1 MPARCLGSCPG
12 RLLLL
17 LCLCFSLPGGSPA
30 DLAVTPQDANQTQ
43 ENSLTQMPTGLKS
56 SPEPMTTIQTVN
68 RQTRGGSI
76 TDHLTVGP
84 DASTLGL
91 DLTTQEFKQDTKSNI
106 SHDSYEKHEVVLPAT
121 VTNLTVKLYYCE
133 TNSVCKITLIIN
145 SRDDSGPAVVKNITL
160 DRAVR
165 IELICKLHD
174 KYSSLKVIQVMWK
187 KGNETIGHINKTENS
202 WSIQLT
208 ISDNSKLGSY
218 NCTVK
223 GEKEFSAVFHLQV
236 PKIDVKDKPVIAYE
250 GDIALLVC
258 KSLNSTPISWTWYM
272 TNGSEQI
279 AINDSLV
286 LDKYVID
293 KAFPNV
299 TQLKILKLTS
309 KDDGVYWCEA
319 AFELGKSKGKMKLK
333 VLSVMVPL
341 KPFLAIVAE
350 VVVLVAVIFL
360 FEIYSKRREKCA
372 EIEREFDQTEQ
383 LKSEESNGVEN
394 SSTRHRKV

>member
-1 MPARCLGSCPG
+1 MPARFSGSRPR

-17 LCLCFSLPGGSPA
+17 LCLPLSLPGGSPA

-43 ENSLTQMPTGLKS
+43 ENSLTRMPTGLKS
-56 SPEPMTTIQTVN
+56 SPEPMTTAQTVN
-68 RQTRGGSI
+68 RQTWGGSI
-76 TDHLTVGP
+76 SDHLMLGP
-84 DASTLGL
+84 DASTPGP
-91 DLTTQEFKQDTKSNI
+91 DLTTLEFKQDTKLNTSNGFYVE
-106 SHDSYEKHEVVLPAT
+106 YEVL
-121 VTNLTVKLYYCE
+121 L
-133 TNSVCKITLIIN
+133 
-145 SRDDSGPAVVKNITL
+145 SGESGTAVVKNITL
-160 DRAVR
+160 DSAVR
-165 IELICKLHD
+165 IELSCKLDD
-174 KYSSLKVIQVMWK
+174 KYSSVKVLQVTWK

-218 NCTVK
+218 SCTVK
-223 GEKEFSAVFHLQV
+223 SEEKFSVVFHLQV
-236 PKIDVKDKPVIAYE
+236 PKIDVKDKPVITYE
-250 GDIALLVC
+250 GDAAVLVC
-258 KSLNSTPISWTWYM
+258 KSSGYTPISWTWYM

-279 AINDSLV
+279 AINDSLL
-286 LDKYVID
+286 LDKYVINRV
-293 KAFPNV
+293 FPNV

-319 AFELGKSKGKMKLK
+319 AFELGKSKGKLKLK
-333 VLSVMVPL
+333 VLSLMVPL

-372 EIEREFDQTEQ
+372 EVEKEFDQIEQ

>member
-1 MPARCLGSCPG
+1 MPARCSGSCP
-12 RLLLL
+12 RRLLL
-17 LCLCFSLPGGSPA
+17 LCLFLSLPGGSPA
-30 DLAVTPQDANQTQ
+30 DLAVTPQDANQTH
-43 ENSLTQMPTGLKS
+43 ENSLTRMPTGLKS
-56 SPEPMTTIQTVN
+56 SPEPMTTTQTVN
-68 RQTRGGSI
+68 RQTWGGRIS
-76 TDHLTVGP
+76 DHLTVGP
-84 DASTLGL
+84 DASTPGP
-91 DLTTQEFKQDTKSNI
+91 DLTTLEFKQDTKSNT
-106 SHDSYEKHEVVLPAT
+106 SHGSYEKHEVVL
-121 VTNLTVKLYYCE
+121 
-133 TNSVCKITLIIN
+133 SG
-145 SRDDSGPAVVKNITL
+145 DSGHAVVKNITL

-165 IELICKLHD
+165 IELTCKLDD
-174 KYSSLKVIQVMWK
+174 KYSSLKVIQVTWK

-223 GEKEFSAVFHLQV
+223 V
-236 PKIDVKDKPVIAYE
+236 PKIDVKDKPVITYE
-250 GDIALLVC
+250 GDIAVLVC

-279 AINDSLV
+279 AINDSLL

-293 KAFPNV
+293 KAFPNI

-333 VLSVMVPL
+333 VLSLMVPL

-360 FEIYSKRREKCA
+360 FEIYSKRREKCTVNQKKATVWKTVALDTEKFNLVPRNGCVTHLDLADGPICLQSSA
-372 EIEREFDQTEQ
+372 E
-383 LKSEESNGVEN
+383 
-394 SSTRHRKV
+394 SSSI

>member
-1 MPARCLGSCPG
+1 MHIT
-12 RLLLL
+12 
-17 LCLCFSLPGGSPA
+17 
-30 DLAVTPQDANQTQ
+30 VTPQDANQTH
-43 ENSLTQMPTGLKS
+43 ENYLTRMPTGLKS
-56 SPEPMTTIQTVN
+56 SPEPMTTTQTVN
-68 RQTRGGSI
+68 RQTQGGSI
-76 TDHLTVGP
+76 SDHLTVGP
-84 DASTLGL
+84 DASTPGP
-91 DLTTQEFKQDTKSNI
+91 DLTTQEFKQDTTSNT
-106 SHDSYEKHEVVLPAT
+106 SHGSYEKHEVVLPAT
-121 VTNLTVKLYYCE
+121 VTSLTVKLYYCE

-160 DRAVR
+160 DSAVR
-165 IELICKLHD
+165 IELTCKLDD
-174 KYSSLKVIQVMWK
+174 KYSSLKVIQVTWK

-223 GEKEFSAVFHLQV
+223 GEKEFSVAFHLQV
-236 PKIDVKDKPVIAYE
+236 PKIDVKDKPVITYE
-250 GDIALLVC
+250 GDIAVLVC

-279 AINDSLV
+279 AINDSLL
-286 LDKYVID
+286 LDKYEID
-293 KAFPNV
+293 KVFPNI

-333 VLSVMVPL
+333 VLSLMVPL

-360 FEIYSKRREKCA
+360 FEIYSKRRENCA
-372 EIEREFDQTEQ
+372 EVEKEFDQTEQ